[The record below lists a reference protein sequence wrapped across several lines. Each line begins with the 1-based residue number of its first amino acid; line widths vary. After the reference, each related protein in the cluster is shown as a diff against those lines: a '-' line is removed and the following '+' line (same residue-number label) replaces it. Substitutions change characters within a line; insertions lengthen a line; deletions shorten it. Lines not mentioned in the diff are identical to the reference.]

1 MAESIYFVDPK
12 DEGSI
17 DLFLRSVDALEH
29 QDLSRVIHLHARSFC
44 IVYDEDNSPP
54 ELSPLV
60 DAFTFDMEHDR
71 LIVYTLEPDVLVD
84 AIIEMAMFM
93 RGFNTVMGVEDHWK
107 VDVAIGAWRVVRRN
121 IKQELTIPETPTQIV
136 VSLPSEVVSDLNP
149 ATFAG
154 MVFLAGQID
163 ALMEFPNDA
172 SPRVVDL
179 YHRLQRI
186 INLVGFKVGLNDAA
200 TFNQRLT
207 RSIAHIESTLLS
219 QINPSPFESFIESDE
234 FDLDGLGEED

>member
-1 MAESIYFVDPK
+1 VAEIIYFVNPNDQT
-12 DEGSI
+12 
-17 DLFLRSVDALEH
+17 SVDIF
-29 QDLSRVIHLHARSFC
+29 LSRIDAQEAYGLRESIQLHVQPFT
-44 IVYDEDNSPP
+44 ILYDQDNAPLEMSPM
-54 ELSPLV
+54 L

-71 LIVYTLEPDVLVD
+71 LIVYSIEPDVLID

-93 RGFNTVMGVEDHWK
+93 RGFNTVMGVADHWK

-121 IKQELTIPETPTQIV
+121 IKQTLAIPEAATQIV
-136 VSLPSEVVSDLNP
+136 VSLPSDVVAELNP
-149 ATFAG
+149 VTFAG

-163 ALMEFPNDA
+163 TLLEFPLDA

-186 INLVGFKVGLNDAA
+186 INLVGFKIGLEDAL
-200 TFNQRLT
+200 TFNQRLM
-207 RSIAHIESTLLS
+207 RSITHIETTLLS
-219 QINPSPFESFIESDE
+219 QINPSPFAAFIESDE